1 MAQPKWITPAN
12 DLGTVPE
19 LEYYEFLLDAYDP
32 TGGGLTFSL
41 VSGRLPLGLQVIPS
55 GKIQGIPVS
64 ELTGDTNV
72 FYRFS
77 IRAKNTDKQ
86 VADRTFSITITNV
99 APPIITPKNIDLGT
113 YFDGTLIN
121 VQLEAIEAS
130 PSATLTWKL
139 IDGNLPKGLSLSQS
153 GKLNGFLIANTAPG
167 PSSDPGWDD
176 TAWDLAVTGEQLGW
190 DFPTDLVS
198 QIYTFTIQVN
208 DGVFVDTSTYQLLV
222 FPRQD
227 LLASNSFSSEIDGNV
242 VTADVTSI
250 RSNFDS
256 TNLSVSSY
264 PLTASETNKH
274 YPIILTTQDELVP
287 VRQNSY
293 FSFQFKALD
302 LDEEP
307 IKFAIVTSLGTGFDE
322 VNIGYDTTRFSQT
335 ELTIPGGQI
344 IRQTTYTSVGSNGT
358 IFKVAN
364 TSGVY
369 TGLLVTMDSG
379 LGGNRTVV
387 SVLDSTTLILSAA
400 PSGIPTDGAGV
411 VISANSHLVLDEDT
425 GWLTGRLPTQ
435 TINKVVYD
443 FEILVYKRD
452 ITIFETHQL
461 FQLSVYGDLS
471 DTINW
476 ITPSDLGTIENGAI
490 SEFYVEAQST
500 TNKFLCYSLIPSL
513 GKIKLPQGLQLT
525 ANGLIYG
532 RVTFEV
538 FTLDAGLT
546 TIDNG
551 NTTLDSVYEF
561 TITASNV
568 GGSISDSR
576 TFTIQVVPR
585 NTVPYENLYL
595 KALPYQAT
603 RERFLSMVSDSE
615 IFDPMVIY
623 RSNDPYF
630 GLAKDIKFLF
640 LPGLEASELST
651 YMEGVDTNHF
661 KKRIAFGSVKTAMA
675 LDTDFNIK
683 YEVVY
688 IDVVDADI
696 NGSTANMLD
705 LARLITNPYYDSNG
719 IGYTIAYPNGYSNM
733 SSSMTESINYANK
746 GALPDWMTSNQL
758 TGVMSSNQIT
768 GMSNSHI
775 TKTFSSPLGLTHGV
789 VLAYTI
795 PGASTSIAYKLNE
808 QKINFNSIDF
818 TVDRYQ
824 LDNVYSKNYNIST
837 KKYLK
842 SIETTFDRYSSQGS
856 VFVDQGMVDYAV
868 SLQFDQIN
876 AISVT
881 EIQSNGGMDGIIDF
895 VDGEHIVF
903 FQQEFQYNIDSE
915 TINYINDYNHG
926 WVDIIDIWDSNPWA
940 YNTNTL
946 DNDNTNPAL
955 DTSPGEP
962 WNYTNY
968 VSGYQEHNLNSSVIN
983 QRAGIWRININS
995 GDIVTLTF
1003 VKAMDFYDKVMVY
1016 NGHTQGGN
1024 TIYFDPTIYPGQYV
1038 PTYSPITRYLTD
1050 NKTTFD
1056 VDSTRFLSNRDMPV
1070 VPEEG
1075 DKYIKFVKIG
1085 VFT

>member
-1 MAQPKWITPAN
+1 MAQPKWITPPN
-12 DLGTVPE
+12 DLGIVPE

-41 VSGRLPLGLQVIPS
+41 VSGRLPLGLQIIPS

-64 ELTGDTNV
+64 ELSGDTDV
-72 FYRFS
+72 LYRFS

-86 VADRTFSITITNV
+86 VADRTFSITITNI

-121 VQLEAIEAS
+121 VQLEAIDAS
-130 PSATLTWKL
+130 PNASLTWQL
-139 IDGNLPKGLSLSQS
+139 IDGELPKGLSLSQS
-153 GKLNGFLIANTAPG
+153 GKLNGYLIADAVAGPG
-167 PSSDPGWDD
+167 SDPGWDD
-176 TAWDLAVTGEQLGW
+176 TAWDLSVTGEHLGW
-190 DFPTDLVS
+190 DFPIDLTS
-198 QIYTFTIQVN
+198 QLYTFTIQVD
-208 DGVFVDTSTYQLLV
+208 DGVLVDTSTYQLLI

-227 LLASNSFSSEIDGNV
+227 LVASNDFSWEITGNII
-242 VTADVTSI
+242 TADVTSI
-250 RSNFDS
+250 RSSFDA
-256 TNLSVSSY
+256 TNLNINTY
-264 PLTASETNKH
+264 PLTVSETKKH
-274 YPIILTTQDELVP
+274 YPIIITTQDELVP

-293 FSFQFKALD
+293 FAFQFSAID
-302 LDEEP
+302 LDDEP

-322 VNIGYDTTRFSQT
+322 VNIGYDTTKFSQT

-344 IRQTTYTSVGSNGT
+344 IRQTTYISTGSSGT

-364 TSGVY
+364 TTGVY

-387 SVLDSTTLILSAA
+387 SVIDSTTLILSEA
-400 PSGIPTDGAGV
+400 PIGVPLDGAEV

-425 GWLTGRLPTQ
+425 GWLTGRLPSQ
-435 TINKVVYD
+435 TINQVVYD

-452 ITIFETHQL
+452 NTIYETHQL

-476 ITPSDLGTIENGAI
+476 ITPSNLGTIENGAI
-490 SEFYVEAQST
+490 SEFYVEARST
-500 TNKFLCYSLIPSL
+500 TNKFLCYTLTPNS
-513 GKIKLPQGLQLT
+513 GQIKLPQGLQLT

-532 RVTFEV
+532 RVSFEV
-538 FTLDAGLT
+538 FLLDSGST
-546 TIDNG
+546 TIDNN
-551 NTTLDSVYEF
+551 NTTIDSIYEF
-561 TITASNV
+561 TITASNL
-568 GGSISDSR
+568 GGGIASSR
-576 TFTIQVVPR
+576 TFTIQVIPR
-585 NTVPYENLYL
+585 NLVPYENLYL
-595 KALPYQAT
+595 KALPYQAM
-603 RERFLSMVSDSE
+603 RERFLNIVSDSE
-615 IFDPMVIY
+615 IFDPTTIY

-640 LPGLEASELST
+640 LPGLEANELST
-651 YMEGVDTNHF
+651 YMQGVETNHF
-661 KKRIAFGSVKTAMA
+661 NKRIAFGSVKTAMA

-688 IDVVDADI
+688 IEVTDADI
-696 NGSTANMLD
+696 NGSTANVLD
-705 LARLITNPYYDSNG
+705 LSRLIKNPYYDSEG

-733 SSSMTESINYANK
+733 SSAIITVIDYANK

-758 TGVMSSNQIT
+758 TNISSATSTSQ
-768 GMSNSHI
+768 SF
-775 TKTFSSPLGLTHGV
+775 KSPLGLTYAV

-795 PGASTSIAYKLNE
+795 PGASTAIAYKLNE
-808 QKINFNSIDF
+808 QKLNFNSIDF

-837 KKYLK
+837 KKYIT
-842 SIETTFDRYSSQGS
+842 SIETTFDRYSSPGS

-876 AISVT
+876 SVSVA
-881 EIQSNGGMDGIIDF
+881 EVRSNGGMDGIVDF
-895 VDGEHIVF
+895 IDGEHIVF
-903 FQQEFQYNIDSE
+903 FQQEFQYIS
-915 TINYINDYNHG
+915 DYNYG
-926 WVDIIDIWDSNPWA
+926 WTNIINIWDSNPWA

-955 DTSPGEP
+955 DPSPGQP
-962 WNYTNY
+962 WNYTNF
-968 VSGYQEHNLNSSVIN
+968 VSGSQEHNLNSTIIN
-983 QRAGIWRININS
+983 KRAGVWRININS
-995 GDIVTLTF
+995 GNIVTLTF
-1003 VKAMDFYDKVMVY
+1003 VKSMDFYDKVTVR
-1016 NGHTQGGN
+1016 NGHTQSGN

-1038 PTYSPITRYLTD
+1038 PAYSLITRYLTD

-1075 DKYIKFVKIG
+1075 DKYIKFVKSG